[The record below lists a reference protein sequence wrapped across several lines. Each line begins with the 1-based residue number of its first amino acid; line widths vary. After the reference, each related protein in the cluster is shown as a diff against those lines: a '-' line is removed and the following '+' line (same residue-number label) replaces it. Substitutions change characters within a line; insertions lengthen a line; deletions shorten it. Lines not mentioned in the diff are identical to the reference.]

1 MKWSCYCRWLTT
13 MLLDVNVFVLP
24 VRMKVLAMLIWR
36 RAKLLYNLHL
46 SHSIQ
51 MFVLAF
57 ASEKL
62 LLFFLRNI
70 KIWKSSN
77 VRSIFVHKLCNAHK
91 SRHHKEIKKFS
102 TPKLVHSVYLALS
115 IVDMFLISR
124 QIECTLCCSEKLVTG
139 LELYCKKR
147 CSTLN

>member
-1 MKWSCYCRWLTT
+1 M
-13 MLLDVNVFVLP
+13 
-24 VRMKVLAMLIWR
+24 
-36 RAKLLYNLHL
+36 
-46 SHSIQ
+46 
-51 MFVLAF
+51 
-57 ASEKL
+57 KL
-62 LLFFLRNI
+62 LLQMIDYNASWRERFCAPSKNEGTSIVDLTESKAFIQFTPISLNSNVCFGVCFGEIAAIFFWETS
-70 KIWKSSN
+70 KFESQQT

-102 TPKLVHSVYLALS
+102 TPKLVHLVYLALS